1 MPAEHVRLGAALFN
15 GDHTRLADE
24 IARLDEAGADFVH
37 LDVFDGSLVPDL
49 GFAPR
54 TVAELRPLTEVPFE
68 VHLVTRDPERYL
80 SALAEA
86 GVERVIFHV
95 EGAAMPYETA
105 FAVRELGM
113 SPGIAAGLAAPL
125 ASVEAALPFVDA
137 VLLLARVTGEG
148 SRGATFN
155 PLALDRV
162 ARIRAAIDESSSAVE
177 LQVAGGVNRTNAA
190 DLVTAGARA
199 LALGAGLYRA
209 DDMSLELAE
218 LRAAVS
224 EAAR

>member
-1 MPAEHVRLGAALFN
+1 
-15 GDHTRLADE
+15 
-24 IARLDEAGADFVH
+24 
-37 LDVFDGSLVPDL
+37 
-49 GFAPR
+49 
-54 TVAELRPLTEVPFE
+54 
-68 VHLVTRDPERYL
+68 
-80 SALAEA
+80 
-86 GVERVIFHV
+86 
-95 EGAAMPYETA
+95 
-105 FAVRELGM
+105 M

>member
-54 TVAELRPLTEVPFE
+54 TVAELRPLTEAPFE
-68 VHLVTRDPERYL
+68 VHLVTREPDRYL

-95 EGAAMPYETA
+95 EGAPMPYETA

-137 VLLLARVTGEG
+137 VLLLARVTGEASSPTTG
-148 SRGATFN
+148 SGNAIRKIRCERSSCRF
-155 PLALDRV
+155 
-162 ARIRAAIDESSSAVE
+162 ARHS
-177 LQVAGGVNRTNAA
+177 RTGTPASFS
-190 DLVTAGARA
+190 VR
-199 LALGAGLYRA
+199 
-209 DDMSLELAE
+209 
-218 LRAAVS
+218 
-224 EAAR
+224 